1 MSNYW
6 LFHFVLQNTIQN
18 FVLQNTIQN
27 VQNEKANSTLRASRA
42 VPHPSTDRAL
52 RRLTSEVR
60 RDPVH
65 STRYGRQRKQ
75 CVCILHNAGGPSK
88 HASTVLR
95 NLDAVLCCVAVCY
108 HKYMDA

>member
-1 MSNYW
+1 M
-6 LFHFVLQNTIQN
+6 IQ
-18 FVLQNTIQN
+18 V
-27 VQNEKANSTLRASRA
+27 KADSTLRSSRA

-75 CVCILHNAGGPSK
+75 CLCILYDAGGPSK